1 MSLFDKRLI
10 FVLGKGG
17 VGKTTIAASLGLAAH
32 KLGKKV
38 LLLEVGDADSIG
50 PLINNTT
57 LPFYPKEI
65 YPKLWGARINP
76 RLVIEDYVY
85 VQVGF
90 TFIASRITKS
100 KIFDHLVDVAP
111 GLKEVMTL
119 GQIWRWDQ
127 EIENGSNRFD
137 ITIIDA
143 PATGHGLGML
153 RVLPALIEMINFGP
167 IAEQSK
173 VVLNLLK
180 NQEKTWITLVTLP
193 EELPVNEAI
202 EFRNIAEK
210 DLDMPVNVTF
220 INGVYPEIF
229 NLEEQEDIYKHL
241 NNSTNTNP
249 NLINIFKSAQDE
261 IIRYKIQKNYIK
273 QIKTG
278 ARGFVIEVP
287 FFFTNELKIENVKE
301 IASLILKS
309 TNYE

>member
-50 PLINNTT
+50 ALINNTT

-76 RLVIEDYVY
+76 RVVIEDYVY

-127 EIENGSNRFD
+127 EIENGNNRFD

-153 RVLPALIEMINFGP
+153 RVLPALIDMINFGP

-202 EFRNIAEK
+202 EFRDVAEK
-210 DLDMPVNVTF
+210 ELNMPVNVTF

-229 NLEEQEDIYKHL
+229 SIQEQEEIDKQVI
-241 NNSTNTNP
+241 NSTNQ

-261 IIRYKIQKNYIK
+261 ITRYKIQKNYIK

-278 ARGFVIEVP
+278 AKGFVIEIP
-287 FFFTNELKIENVKE
+287 FYFTNELKLENVKE
-301 IASLILKS
+301 IASLILKN